1 MALATTC
8 PQCKTSFKVVPDQ
21 LKLRR
26 GLVRCGVCQHVF
38 SGVDYLRYV
47 EDAIRP
53 PAGAEPAANAP
64 VGWASRPEAG
74 GGATE
79 PLKTAFFLPETQF
92 AATTQIDDALGP
104 SAPAPAFPPASIQVP
119 EPTPEPSLGELPDV
133 GETRVARPR
142 DAGDEAIDLF
152 GATGSRRGFEH
163 RGRLWGGLAVG
174 ALSLLLVAQIALGAR
189 DWLATWVPGLRVA
202 LAPASQ
208 LLGLELGAPRELD
221 ALTIESFELQ
231 ASGEPG
237 VLAMTAVLRNRAAH
251 EVRWPAMELTLLEGG
266 DTPVVRRVLLPSDYA
281 PGAATTPQWAARRPG
296 DTLPGGVK
304 ARAEFPIKVA
314 LEVDRFEP
322 TGYSVVLFY
331 P

>member
-38 SGVDYLRYV
+38 SGVDFLRYV
-47 EDAIRP
+47 EDPIRP
-53 PAGAEPAANAP
+53 AGGAEGAGAGIAASP
-64 VGWASRPEAG
+64 GMQEAG
-74 GGATE
+74 GRATE
-79 PLKTAFFLPETQF
+79 PLKTAFFLPETRF

-104 SAPAPAFPPASIQVP
+104 STPAPAVPPSSIQMP
-119 EPTPEPSLGELPDV
+119 DPTAEPTLGELPEV
-133 GETRVARPR
+133 GETPVARPR

-152 GATGSRRGFEH
+152 GATASTRGFEH
-163 RGRLWGGLAVG
+163 RGRVWGALAV
-174 ALSLLLVAQIALGAR
+174 AVLSVVLVAQLALGAR
-189 DWLATWVPGLRVA
+189 DWLATSVPGLRVA

-208 LLGLELGAPRELD
+208 LLGLELGAPRQLE

-266 DTPVVRRVLLPSDYA
+266 DTPVVRRVLMPAEYA
-281 PGAATTPQWAARRPG
+281 PGAATTPEWAARRPG
-296 DTLPGGVK
+296 DVPPGGVK

-322 TGYSVVLFY
+322 TGYTVVLFY